1 MLGMHAGELKQ
12 DVGDALVLEHPTGV
26 ALMDWFVVFSALSLA
41 AMYGLLG
48 IGISLTWASVG
59 MLNLAHGFTFA
70 SAGYGAYLASK
81 HLVDTPTSGLDALIV
96 GVAGILTGALSRG
109 SSSGGIA
116 FLPLH
121 DRPNFPIRSLIAT
134 LAIAL
139 TGTQVFLLWFGPL
152 QKPLP
157 QAVPPLRQVASTR
170 PRWRSAARASRGT
183 ASARSSAP
191 RWCSAPCCCGCA
203 GAGAA
208 SRCGR

>member
-1 MLGMHAGELKQ
+1 
-12 DVGDALVLEHPTGV
+12 
-26 ALMDWFVVFSALSLA
+26 MDWFIVFSALSLA

-96 GVAGILTGALSRG
+96 GVAGVLTGAFAG
-109 SSSGGIA
+109 CVVGGIA

-139 TGTQVFLLWFGPL
+139 AGTQVFLLWFGPL
-152 QKPLP
+152 NKPLP
-157 QAVPPLRQVASTR
+157 KVFSPV
-170 PRWRSAARASRGT
+170 ARALDRPKLEFGPISITWDR
-183 ASARSSAP
+183 
-191 RWCSAPCCCGCA
+191 
-203 GAGAA
+203 
-208 SRCGR
+208 

>member
-1 MLGMHAGELKQ
+1 
-12 DVGDALVLEHPTGV
+12 
-26 ALMDWFVVFSALSLA
+26 MDWFIVFSALSLA

-70 SAGYGAYLASK
+70 CARLGAYLASK

-96 GVAGILTGALSRG
+96 GIAGVLTGALAG
-109 SSSGGIA
+109 LIVGGIA

-121 DRPNFPIRSLIAT
+121 DRPNFQIRSLIAT

-139 TGTQVFLLWFGPL
+139 TGTQVFLIWFGPL
-152 QKPLP
+152 RSRCPSCSS
-157 QAVPPLRQVASTR
+157 RSASGSTG
-170 PRWRSAARASRGT
+170 PRSRSAARASPGT
-183 ASARSSAP
+183 RSEPSSAR
-191 RWCSAPCCCGCA
+191 RRCSRPCCCGCA